1 MPARPFYIRGLFSL
15 GCMYSYCIVYTHNY
29 NWWYVYSSLPTHTNN
44 GPPWPLVHKHFP
56 LSSPQIYILASTVHR
71 AGYNKAV
78 FYPNCSHL
86 IFYIF
91 ITKSVNNLLRSLV
104 LFYWLK
110 TRLLLFFIVAL
121 LVSGLRF
128 WYLGFSCEWLVFWE
142 QKSY

>member
-29 NWWYVYSSLPTHTNN
+29 NWWYVYSSLPAPTQIMVRHGLWYTNT
-44 GPPWPLVHKHFP
+44 F
-56 LSSPQIYILASTVHR
+56 LSPHLRYIFSLLHR
-71 AGYNKAV
+71 AGYNEAV
-78 FYPNCSHL
+78 FDPNCSHL